1 MTMLPSS
8 TYTRACALWRWTG
21 SEVPGEYSTVI
32 IRSSLPGIS
41 DNGFDISEVT
51 FASCAISGLH
61 TRERLHTRNN
71 MSRIFFIAGLLLFLM
86 SYGLILCRAAHT
98 EHGQLTADERDRL
111 VERGAA
117 RTDVTHRGVL

>member
-21 SEVPGEYSTVI
+21 SELPGGYSTVI

-61 TRERLHTRNN
+61 TRERPHARNN

-86 SYGLILCRAAHT
+86 SCGLILCRNCK
-98 EHGQLTADERDRL
+98 GQRL
-111 VERGAA
+111 VSCASAVNHVAAEPVVEADGAKA
-117 RTDVTHRGVL
+117 G